1 MKKSQLRQI
10 IKEEISRVLKE
21 NKVPI
26 LVDTWITRPGNKVY
40 KVVISF
46 EDNDPKPIK
55 YDDFEAAKIIKLNQ
69 LKFDDLTKIKQ
80 TSSDF
85 DVS

>member
-10 IKEEISRVLKE
+10 IKEEISRILKE
-21 NKVPI
+21 NKEPT
-26 LVDTWITRPGNKVY
+26 LVDTWIARPGNKVY

-46 EDNDPKPIK
+46 EDNNPKPIK
-55 YDDFEAAKIIKLNQ
+55 YDDFEAAQIANP
-69 LKFDDLTKIKQ
+69 DYDLTKIKQ